1 MKQQKELSEPVTHD
15 GDFEPLMGLAT
26 LMNMAYSGV
35 DMAPLGIKMVER
47 ATANPEDANALMDLS
62 TIMHLDFAPEL
73 AADFQSQALSLRQIY
88 HLDNNGNA
96 DGIRVLAVMT
106 PGNLMANA
114 PLEFLLE
121 GSDVSLDM
129 VYVSPGFPL
138 PESLPEHDLLYVAI
152 NECDEVRPLL
162 KQLQEALQDWPRPV
176 INAPDQI
183 ALVARDVSCS
193 LLASAPGI
201 VMPISVRVDK
211 QVLQRVGNEALAM
224 DAVLE
229 GGAFPIIV
237 RPVGSHAGQG
247 LVKLD
252 DPSAIADY
260 LQGRPEDEFYVT
272 PFIDYRGA
280 DGLFRK
286 YRVVLIDG
294 KAYAS
299 HMAVSERW
307 MVHYLNAGMAHNAD
321 KRAEE
326 ARFMAEFDEDF
337 ARRHQEAFRAITA
350 RIKLDYLV
358 IDCAETAEGELLVFE
373 IDSGAVVHAMDS
385 VEVFPYKHAQMSK
398 VFAAFREMLL
408 KAVERGSSRT

>member
-1 MKQQKELSEPVTHD
+1 MSGDTTTARPVGD
-15 GDFEPLMGLAT
+15 GELMGLAK
-26 LMNMAYSGV
+26 LMKMAYSGV
-35 DMAPLGIKMVER
+35 DLAPLGIKMIER
-47 ATANPEDANALMDLS
+47 VTANPKDANALMDLS
-62 TIMHLDFAPEL
+62 TIMQLDFAPEL
-73 AADFQSQALSLRQIY
+73 AADFQSQALRLRQVY
-88 HLDNNGNA
+88 HLDNNGSE
-96 DGIRVLAVMT
+96 GGVRLLAVMA

-121 GSDVSLDM
+121 ASDVSLDM
-129 VYVSPGFPL
+129 VYVSAEFPL
-138 PESLPEHDLLYVAI
+138 PESLPEHDLLFVAI
-152 NECDEVRPLL
+152 NECDEVQALL
-162 KQLQEALQDWPRPV
+162 KQLQELLKDWPRPV

-183 ALVARDVSCS
+183 ALLARDVTCS
-193 LLASAPGI
+193 LLASAPGM
-201 VMPISVRVDK
+201 VMPVSARVDK
-211 QVLQRVGNEALAM
+211 QVLRRVGSEALAI
-224 DAVLE
+224 DAVFE

-247 LVKLD
+247 LAKLD

-260 LQGRPEDEFYVT
+260 LQARPEDEFYVA
-272 PFIDYRGA
+272 PFIDYRGP

-294 KAYAS
+294 KPFAS
-299 HMAVSERW
+299 HMAISERW

-326 ARFMAEFDEDF
+326 ARFMADFDQDF
-337 ARRHQEAFRAITA
+337 TRRHREAFRAISA

-358 IDCAETAEGELLVFE
+358 IDCAETAQGELLVFE

-385 VEVFPYKHAQMSK
+385 VELFPYKQAQMNK
-398 VFAAFREMLL
+398 VFAAFREMLV